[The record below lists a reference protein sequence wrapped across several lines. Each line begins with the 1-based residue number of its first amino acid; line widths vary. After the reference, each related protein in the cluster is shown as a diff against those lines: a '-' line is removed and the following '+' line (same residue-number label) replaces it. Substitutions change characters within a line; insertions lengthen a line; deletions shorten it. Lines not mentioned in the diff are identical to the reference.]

1 MNLDFDYKICNI
13 KDYLSEDDFKSFSD
27 KVKRFDVDL
36 NEIKSTLGF
45 LCWSNRVQEKVNQLD
60 NLRFNN
66 IIERQFITYDDFC
79 FLSNLNKKHN
89 FGDDDYFNFFL
100 TYSNECFKKV
110 GIYDFIKKSYV
121 NIIYDLFKKNI
132 KPEFEENLI
141 GNINIYP
148 KDSFIRKHRDNDPD
162 GQRLFTILFFLN
174 SDRTKEQG
182 SLLKIF
188 NQNGDIE
195 IVPSHEYCV
204 ILEHQKY
211 NLIHEVTLNLSDDV
225 RYSIYSPFTI
235 KDYEE
240 KLIHN

>member
-1 MNLDFDYKICNI
+1 MNLDFDYKICNLRN
-13 KDYLSEDDFKSFSD
+13 YLSEDEFISFTN
-27 KVKRFDVDL
+27 KVENFDVDL

-45 LCWSNRVQEKVNQLD
+45 LSWSDKVKEKVNELD
-60 NLRFNN
+60 SVRFND
-66 IIERQFITYDDFC
+66 IIERQYITYNDFN
-79 FLSNLNKKHN
+79 FLCELNQKYN
-89 FGDDDYFNFFL
+89 FNDKDYFNFFL
-100 TYSNECFKKV
+100 TYTNESFRRV
-110 GIYDFIKKSYV
+110 GIYEYIKKSYI
-121 NIIYDLFKKNI
+121 NILYDLFGKKI
-132 KPEFEENLI
+132 IPGFEETLI

-148 KDSFIRKHRDNDPD
+148 KNSFIRKHQDNDPD

-174 SDRTKEQG
+174 TDRTKEQG

-188 NQNGDIE
+188 NQNGEIE

-211 NLIHEVTLNLSDDV
+211 NLTHEVTLNLSEDV